1 MQKLNP
7 SKQFVSDFNAVMRFY
22 ECTKE
27 EALNERKWLEMNQS
41 RYDEVANSYS
51 LIAGKIKKNIV

>member
-1 MQKLNP
+1 MQQLNP
-7 SKQFVSDFNAVMRFY
+7 SKQFVNDFNAAMRYY

-41 RYDEVANSYS
+41 RYAEVANSYS
-51 LIAGKIKKNIV
+51 IIAEKIKKNIV